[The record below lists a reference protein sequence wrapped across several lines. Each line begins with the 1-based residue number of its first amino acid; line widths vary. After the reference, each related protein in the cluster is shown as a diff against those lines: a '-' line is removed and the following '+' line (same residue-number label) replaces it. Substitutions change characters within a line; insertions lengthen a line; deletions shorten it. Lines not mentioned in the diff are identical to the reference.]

1 MNKNLLKFNVS
12 IYGEM
17 TKYNDVLSKA
27 RCRIFYKY
35 GNRNGTYITD
45 EFADKLLSSVAYT
58 PVKGIYDGDDF
69 TDHGEDNSEGKIYG
83 IVPENPNVT
92 WEKHVDEDGV
102 EREYACVDV
111 LIFSELYEEA
121 KDIVSKAQ
129 SMELFRKTL
138 KYHQAVIDGQ
148 KWFVFDDGCF
158 FGLQVLGEDVEPC
171 FEGAA
176 FYSLKENIEK
186 VIFELDKINNDLEE
200 QTMKIN
206 FKLSHDEVFDAIWSL
221 LNTEYNEENDWTVTY
236 SILDVYDDYAFVY
249 NYETGIYARVY
260 YTKNDEDNS
269 VVIDSIEQPRFMI
282 DVSENELNTINTL
295 RALNGDT
302 YELVSDELTN
312 AHDNFEKV
320 VEFSTKIEEL
330 TAQNSTLT
338 VEKDKL
344 AQANSSLQSERDSLA
359 EENQELH
366 TRCSS
371 YEKSAKD
378 AIVEQYVGQLAEE
391 ILDQYRQNYDNYSVV
406 DLDKELAYQLKCA
419 NPSVFSKAPAYL
431 PVDQPLT
438 GIEQILSKYDK

>member
-158 FGLQVLGEDVEPC
+158 FCLQVLGEDVEPC

-206 FKLSHDEVFDAIWSL
+206 FKLSHGEVFDAIWSL

-236 SILDVYDDYAFVY
+236 AILDVYDDYAFVY
-249 NYETGIYARVY
+249 NYETSNYARVY
-260 YTKNDEDNS
+260 YTKNDEDDS
-269 VVIDSIEQPRFMI
+269 VVIDSIDGPRFMI

-338 VEKDKL
+338 VEKDEL

-431 PVDQPLT
+431 PADQPLT

>member
-138 KYHQAVIDGQ
+138 KYHQEVIDGQ

-206 FKLSHDEVFDAIWSL
+206 FKLSNREVFDAIWSL
-221 LNTEYNEENDWTVTY
+221 LNTEFNEENDWTVTY
-236 SILDVYDDYAFVY
+236 GILDVYDDYAFVY
-249 NYETGIYARVY
+249 NYETGNYARAY

-269 VVIDSIEQPRFMI
+269 VVIDSIDEPRFMI

-302 YELVSDELTN
+302 YELVSEELTN

-338 VEKDKL
+338 VEKDEL

-359 EENQELH
+359 EKNQELH

-391 ILDQYRQNYDNYSVV
+391 ILDQYRQNYDNYSVI

>member
-206 FKLSHDEVFDAIWSL
+206 FKLSHGEVFDAIWSL

-236 SILDVYDDYAFVY
+236 GILDVYDDYALVY
-249 NYETGIYARVY
+249 NYETGNYARVY

-269 VVIDSIEQPRFMI
+269 VVIDSIDEPRFII

-359 EENQELH
+359 EENQELQ

>member
-206 FKLSHDEVFDAIWSL
+206 FKLSHGEVFDAIWSL
-221 LNTEYNEENDWTVTY
+221 LNTEFNEENDWTVTY
-236 SILDVYDDYAFVY
+236 GILDVYDEYALVY
-249 NYETGIYARVY
+249 NYETGNYARVY

-269 VVIDSIEQPRFMI
+269 VVIDSIDEPRFII
-282 DVSENELNTINTL
+282 DVSEDELNTINTL

>member
-158 FGLQVLGEDVEPC
+158 VGLQVLGEDVEPC

-206 FKLSHDEVFDAIWSL
+206 FKLSHGEVFDAIWSL

-236 SILDVYDDYAFVY
+236 GILDVYDEYALVY
-249 NYETGIYARVY
+249 NYETGSYARVY

-269 VVIDSIEQPRFMI
+269 VVIDSIDEPRFII

-344 AQANSSLQSERDSLA
+344 TQANSSLQSERDSLA
-359 EENQELH
+359 EENQKLH

>member
-249 NYETGIYARVY
+249 NYETGNYARAY

-269 VVIDSIEQPRFMI
+269 VVIDSIDEPRFMI

-338 VEKDKL
+338 VEKDEL

-359 EENQELH
+359 EENQELQ